1 MSTQPTTEANDIDLT
16 TTLHKPYYH
25 VHFFVC
31 VNRRNNSRSCAGGG
45 SEHLQE
51 YAKKRAKELERPE
64 LGRVRI
70 NKSGCLGRC
79 EHGPIAVVYPDGV
92 WYRYRSKEDLNEI
105 LLEHIVHGR
114 TVHRLVVRYTEDM
127 E

>member
-1 MSTQPTTEANDIDLT
+1 MNTLATTEAVEIDLEKS
-16 TTLHKPYYH
+16 LSPKPYYH

-51 YAKKRAKELERPE
+51 YVKKRARLALPE
-64 LGRVRI
+64 SCRVRI

-79 EHGPIAVVYPDGV
+79 EHGPVAVIYPDGV
-92 WYRYRSKEDLNEI
+92 WYRYRSKEDLDEI
-105 LLEHIVHGR
+105 LSEHIVHGR
-114 TVHRLVVRYTEDM
+114 IVQRLVVPETEDAA
-127 E
+127 